1 MMNRRNLLSFFL
13 LSILSFVFA
22 ACSSDSEVALPNY
35 FMGYATV
42 LKQSPTSDSFSIR
55 LDDWKEY
62 PLDFSAVNMDLN
74 GSDSVR
80 VICYYTYEK
89 AQMSSGGSGSIIPT
103 LKLIS
108 VALVQI
114 PSNVAEV
121 PNHGDD
127 PISFMSMS
135 KGAYFLN
142 FLFEVSIKEKAHS
155 FCVEAPLAIYD
166 ALGKV
171 HLLYHL
177 YHDNNGDYAAY
188 SSRVY
193 MSIPLYFYWDKLQDG
208 GSVTIQY
215 RDEDNLMQYHEL
227 KY

>member
-1 MMNRRNLLSFFL
+1 MNRRNPLYFFL
-13 LSILSFVFA
+13 LSILSIFFA
-22 ACSSDSEVALPNY
+22 ACSSDSEVALPDY

-42 LKQSPTSDSFSIR
+42 LRQSPTSDSFSIR

-62 PLDFSAVNMDLN
+62 PLDYSAVNMDLN

-80 VICYYTYEK
+80 VICYYTYENG
-89 AQMSSGGSGSIIPT
+89 QTSSEGSDFIIPT

-108 VALVQI
+108 VAPVQI

-127 PISFMSMS
+127 PISFVSMS

-142 FLFEVSIKEKAHS
+142 FLFEVSVKEKAHS
-155 FCVEAPLAIYD
+155 FYVEDPFVIYD

-177 YHDNNGDYAAY
+177 YHDCNGDYAAY

-193 MSIPLYFYWDKLQDG
+193 MSIPLYSYWNTLQDG

-215 RDEDNLMQYHEL
+215 RDEDDLVQYYTL
-227 KY
+227 NY